1 MMIVFDSFFFLL
13 GMQAVSLLQIDGKQ
27 TASGT
32 DTQHKQ
38 GDTESKEDISG
49 NEAEEGCSPRMPINS
64 KGIWR
69 PLYTG

>member
-32 DTQHKQ
+32 DYPAMKPR
-38 GDTESKEDISG
+38 KAAPKVAAAMRIKR
-49 NEAEEGCSPRMPINS
+49 PRMPINS